1 MKLFFLFAKT
11 PSLRTGGSRV
21 REYRCDI
28 VMVNV
33 SFYGTTGEE
42 HPIVVRDSESAI
54 VASAVPAL
62 KIM

>member
-1 MKLFFLFAKT
+1 M
-11 PSLRTGGSRV
+11 

-54 VASAVPAL
+54 VASAVPASNNNVL
-62 KIM
+62 VKSLTLGVGRII